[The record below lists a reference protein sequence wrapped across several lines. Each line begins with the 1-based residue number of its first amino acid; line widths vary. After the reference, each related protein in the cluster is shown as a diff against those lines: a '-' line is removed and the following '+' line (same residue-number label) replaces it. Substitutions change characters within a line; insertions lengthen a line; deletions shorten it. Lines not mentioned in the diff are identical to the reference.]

1 MIKFS
6 AAGSQKNKNSDTKT
20 VTENS
25 IPSETSAKTELIW
38 KKFLEL
44 LSDSLKAGEINT
56 WFSVIVP
63 KSFKDNVLTISVPS
77 EDYYSLIES
86 RYNKIISSITE
97 SLLGP
102 EGKLNYEISQYG
114 LFGENESENQKVNI
128 NKSAEEKSLF
138 ENISVNADELTSD
151 PYNNFSSNLNQ
162 KHLFE
167 NFIKGESNEL
177 AVAAAYAI
185 SNNPVKLTIRFL
197 FTAVLVSERLTLF
210 RRLETKF

>member
-1 MIKFS
+1 MINFS

-102 EGKLNYEISQYG
+102 EGKLN
-114 LFGENESENQKVNI
+114 L
-128 NKSAEEKSLF
+128 
-138 ENISVNADELTSD
+138 
-151 PYNNFSSNLNQ
+151 
-162 KHLFE
+162 
-167 NFIKGESNEL
+167 
-177 AVAAAYAI
+177 
-185 SNNPVKLTIRFL
+185 
-197 FTAVLVSERLTLF
+197 
-210 RRLETKF
+210 